1 MYKLILSEEENSI
14 EQDSNIHVLGNFHN
28 AIESGL
34 EIVRV
39 LKIPFVNILCT
50 KTNKIVGVLKLAA
63 LGLNA
68 GSTNME
74 EMRMT

>member
-14 EQDSNIHVLGNFHN
+14 EQESNIHVLGNFHN
-28 AIESGL
+28 AIEAGL
-34 EIVRV
+34 EIVKTFKV
-39 LKIPFVNILCT
+39 PFVNIVCK
-50 KTNKIVGVLKLAA
+50 KTNKVVGVLKLAA